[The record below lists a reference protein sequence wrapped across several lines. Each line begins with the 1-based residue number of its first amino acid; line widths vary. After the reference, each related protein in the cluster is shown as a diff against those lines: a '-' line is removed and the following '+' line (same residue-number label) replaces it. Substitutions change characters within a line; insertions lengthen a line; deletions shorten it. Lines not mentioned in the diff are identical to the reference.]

1 MYGIYSFPPEI
12 MALKLKEESIV
23 SHLIYNH
30 LATYQ
35 ILGPITHLLN
45 EKFVQEI
52 QSRDN
57 YLCERIDE
65 MLMTME
71 DNDSL
76 KE

>member
-1 MYGIYSFPPEI
+1 

-35 ILGPITHLLN
+35 ILEPVAHLLS
-45 EKFVQEI
+45 EEFVEEI
-52 QSRDN
+52 VSRN
-57 YLCERIDE
+57 VYLYERIEE
-65 MLMTME
+65 MMMMME

-76 KE
+76 KD